1 MLDDKTFQK
10 GYLVIQIL
18 TLILVGAFIIP
29 FAGNIFEDY
38 SKLPQFPIWV
48 IEIFFAILTIIII
61 VVTFKL
67 NKIENNKLKFAHI
80 FLTICN
86 IAVFLFQISFT
97 ILRMSG
103 N

>member
-1 MLDDKTFQK
+1 MLDDKSFQK

-38 SKLPQFPIWV
+38 SKLPQLPIWV

-61 VVTFKL
+61 VVSFKVTRL
-67 NKIENNKLKFAHI
+67 KSNNLKFIHLI
-80 FLTICN
+80 LTVCN
-86 IAVFLFQISFT
+86 VGVFLIQLSFC
-97 ILRMSG
+97 ILKMSG